1 MSQNDTDA
9 GRLPER
15 KDDRAS
21 EVTHRDE
28 EPEAY
33 EHTKGCLTL
42 IAIIVVFFGVSVGF
56 ALLTR

>member
-1 MSQNDTDA
+1 MSQNDTSA

-21 EVTHRDE
+21 GVTRQVE
-28 EPEAY
+28 EQD
-33 EHTKGCLTL
+33 TSVGTQGCLPL
-42 IAIIVVFFGVSVGF
+42 CIVIVVFFLVSIGF